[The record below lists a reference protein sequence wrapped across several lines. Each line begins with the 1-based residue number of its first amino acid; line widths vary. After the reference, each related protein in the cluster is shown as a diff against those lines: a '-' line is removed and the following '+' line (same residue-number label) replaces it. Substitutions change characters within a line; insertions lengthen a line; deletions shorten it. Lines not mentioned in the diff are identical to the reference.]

1 MAANNYVVLVQPANN
16 ELGAEGI
23 VVGDIT
29 EGGHTITNEVVDRI
43 RGGKTDRGYGAHS
56 EEITFTANR
65 IADDEGQV
73 ALDDAIRNKEQI
85 KVWLVDKTIKTVTID
100 AGEVDGHDAVFG
112 YSLVSEISKSF
123 DDEEDTIEHTL
134 SVKVETAKGP
144 LPKLPESV
152 LNPSTAAV
160 DFEAPGEFTGTLENK
175 TSTDPAV

>member
-1 MAANNYVVLVQPANN
+1 MAANNYVILVQPAKN

-43 RGGKTDRGYGAHS
+43 RGGKTDRNYGAHS
-56 EEITFTANR
+56 EEVTFTANR
-65 IADDEGQV
+65 VDGDAGQE

-85 KVWLVDKTIKTVTID
+85 KIWLAKKTLTN
-100 AGEVDGHDAVFG
+100 GEHDAVFG

-134 SVKVETAKGP
+134 SIKIETAKGT
-144 LPKLPESV
+144 LPELPEEV

-160 DFEAPGEFTGTLENK
+160 DFETPGEFTGTFENK
-175 TSTDPAV
+175 TGDTTTT